1 MDHKFILQF
10 YLKGNLKKPIKFNY
24 GRFTSR
30 TFDHT
35 NVEVLFK
42 TEAQPDE
49 KIYDIIQEINH
60 ITQKKAYYLEDLKT
74 KYIYLDKI
82 EFTDKNITVKET
94 QQKNKIMYFDTSMF
108 LIGGEGSK
116 CRLEI
121 NLE

>member
-10 YLKGNLKKPIKFNY
+10 YLKGNLKKIIKFNY

-42 TEAQPDE
+42 TEAQPNE
-49 KIYDIIQEINH
+49 KIYDIIQEINE

-82 EFTDKNITVKET
+82 EFTDKNITVKVSFIIFKT
-94 QQKNKIMYFDTSMF
+94 RIVISFFMVLYSF
-108 LIGGEGSK
+108 L
-116 CRLEI
+116 
-121 NLE
+121 

>member
-1 MDHKFILQF
+1 MKIKKIVKIKQVKV
-10 YLKGNLKKPIKFNY
+10 YLVKFNY

-49 KIYDIIQEINH
+49 KIYDIIKEINE

-108 LIGGEGSK
+108 LK
-116 CRLEI
+116 PPCL
-121 NLE
+121 